1 MQTKVKS
8 VKIPYIKGI
17 FKDKSP
23 RNHDK
28 NYIFAAQN

>member
-8 VKIPYIKGI
+8 DKFPCIKGI
-17 FKDKSP
+17 FKGKSP